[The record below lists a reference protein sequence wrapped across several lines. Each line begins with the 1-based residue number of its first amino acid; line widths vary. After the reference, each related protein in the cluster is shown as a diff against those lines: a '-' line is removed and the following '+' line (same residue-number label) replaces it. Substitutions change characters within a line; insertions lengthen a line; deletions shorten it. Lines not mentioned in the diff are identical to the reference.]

1 MGSLSG
7 SVRMTKGR
15 MYSQSGDLAA
25 GRTPL
30 SNRPLLRREPN
41 PRAAARLTDLDVAKI
56 LQHLTQRDLVLLT
69 ALHDYRYLDTR
80 LLELLFFPSSRSTQ
94 IRIKELH
101 ELGLIHRWK
110 LSQPPGN
117 YRLHSLVLLSP
128 RGARVLAAS
137 AGEDPRRHVKR
148 AEDAMFHCFNL
159 THDLEANGFFVG
171 VGVASR
177 DLPDQGLYHW
187 VGEAQQR
194 VLFRARSRDGVDI
207 RQPASDGWGRYLAP
221 AGSITFDLEWDRGT
235 ESMKR
240 LGDKVRGYMEHFSH
254 RRDAECRHI
263 LVVLPTVAR
272 EHHLHAV
279 IGNAFAMGMLNCC
292 RFWLTSRQRL
302 ESEGPLGRLWLHA
315 PPGKEPDVWKE
326 QRLDF
331 GDHRLSL
338 AELPAL
344 PDPGYAVHA
353 SIGKPRW
360 WDWRPG
366 GGEGA

>member
-7 SVRMTKGR
+7 SVGMTTGH
-15 MYSQSGDLAA
+15 MYSRSGDLAA

-30 SNRPLLRREPN
+30 STRPLRREPD
-41 PRAAARLTDLDVAKI
+41 PRAAARLTDLDVARI

-94 IRIKELH
+94 IRIKALH
-101 ELGLIHRWK
+101 ELGQIHRWK

-128 RGARVLAAS
+128 RGARVLAATLS
-137 AGEDPRRHVKR
+137 EDPRHHVKR

-171 VGVASR
+171 LAAASR
-177 DLPDQGLYHW
+177 GLPDQGLYHW

-194 VLFRARSRDGVDI
+194 ALFRARSREGADT
-207 RQPASDGWGRYLAP
+207 RQPASDSWGRYLAP
-221 AGSITFDLEWDRGT
+221 TGSITFDLELDRGT

-240 LGDKVRGYMEHFSH
+240 LGDKVRGYIEHFSH
-254 RRDAECRHI
+254 RQNAEYRHV
-263 LVVLPTVAR
+263 LLVLPTVAR
-272 EHHLHAV
+272 EHHLHAL
-279 IGNAFAMGMLNCC
+279 IGNQFAMGMLNCC

-302 ESEGPLGRLWLHA
+302 ESEGALGQLWLPA
-315 PPGKEPDVWKE
+315 PPGKEPGVWKE
-326 QRLDF
+326 QKLDF
-331 GDHRLSL
+331 GDRRLVL

-344 PDPGYAVHA
+344 PDLGYTVSA

-360 WDWRPG
+360 WDWRPR
-366 GGEGA
+366 GGEAA